1 MKAIILTLPALA
13 LFAACTPTLPDVPPN
28 SRPVVGP
35 SGTSEAVKPWNQVTK
50 QESDAVLPFNNM
62 RR

>member
-1 MKAIILTLPALA
+1 MKQYLLIIPALA
-13 LFAACTPTLPDVPPN
+13 LLASCQPTLPEVPPSN
-28 SRPVVGP
+28 RTVVQPKG
-35 SGTSEAVKPWNQVTK
+35 SSDTVKSWNQVTK